1 MIIID
6 ALHKY
11 LYRIRLSASRRIAL
25 KTLPVIAAISLL
37 SVGAAHAAPPPQLG
51 HLNVRI
57 DRITLRDGF
66 DDQLRTAF
74 DRGAKLIAE
83 VEFTDL
89 RDKDSVPENSPEYEV
104 PYILK
109 FTIGNSKEGTIYDSS
124 QYPHYLKQVALA
136 PAESAKA
143 EIVWNVPY
151 DFPVDDYKFRVNIG
165 FADNPDVIEQYSE
178 RDLRIIES
186 PRYIFRSHDKWDF
199 GEVFDEEIP
208 RTEQIFIAPRNP
220 DAGDFTWRV
229 TKWPTEWLELTE
241 PALDPVDSSRSIEI
255 TNAGFLRLRV
265 IKTVLFGE
273 FTGEIVITSNAAE
286 FKIPVTA
293 SIKRYP
299 SGIIEVSRSVLKRC

>member
-136 PAESAKA
+136 
-143 EIVWNVPY
+143 
-151 DFPVDDYKFRVNIG
+151 
-165 FADNPDVIEQYSE
+165 
-178 RDLRIIES
+178 LRS
-186 PRYIFRSHDKWDF
+186 PQKRKSY
-199 GEVFDEEIP
+199 GMC
-208 RTEQIFIAPRNP
+208 
-220 DAGDFTWRV
+220 
-229 TKWPTEWLELTE
+229 LT
-241 PALDPVDSSRSIEI
+241 
-255 TNAGFLRLRV
+255 
-265 IKTVLFGE
+265 
-273 FTGEIVITSNAAE
+273 TS
-286 FKIPVTA
+286 P
-293 SIKRYP
+293 
-299 SGIIEVSRSVLKRC
+299 